1 MERNDELTYVK
12 HLEPGLCVFADTAGN
27 ILPPLSSIKS
37 ERAAPQAFSNPL
49 SPPPPPPPPL
59 FQPSRFAFSSARV
72 TFHLKSKH
80 GKGLLF
86 SLSL

>member
-1 MERNDELTYVK
+1 MERSDELTYVK

-27 ILPPLSSIKS
+27 ILPSLSSIKS

-49 SPPPPPPPPL
+49 SPPPLPPPL

-72 TFHLKSKH
+72 TFHLQSKH